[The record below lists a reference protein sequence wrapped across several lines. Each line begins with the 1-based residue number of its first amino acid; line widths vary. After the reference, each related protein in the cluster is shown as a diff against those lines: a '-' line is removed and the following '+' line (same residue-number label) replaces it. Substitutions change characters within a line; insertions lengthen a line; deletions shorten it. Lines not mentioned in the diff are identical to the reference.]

1 MLNQINVSEKK
12 TMGVVTRKLLPF
24 LMLLYL
30 VAYLDRSNIS
40 VAALQMNADLGL
52 SARMY
57 GIGAGL
63 FYVTYI
69 IFEVPS
75 NIILARVGAR
85 RWIARIMVS
94 WGIVAVGMAF
104 INTAGQL
111 YGMRLLLGA
120 AEAGFTPGIIYY
132 LSRWFPTDHRARAM
146 SFFYIA
152 AALASVVGLPISGAL
167 LEMHGIFGFAGW
179 RWLYFIEGIP
189 AIVLGL
195 VVLKYLPDTIQKARW
210 LNGEQKQ
217 WLSGKISAESHLP
230 VEKKDKAWQRIFSDS
245 KVWIL
250 SLVWLLQAFGTIG
263 ITLFLPQILKGV
275 SGGTN
280 FVVSLLSGL
289 PFLFACIFMYINGQ
303 HSDRMK
309 ERRFHLGMPLLL
321 SGILLIGCLYTG
333 SMFSYILLIL
343 SVALN
348 WSVTPVFWAVTTEY
362 LASGPVAAGSIG
374 LINAM
379 ANIAGATLPLLMGY
393 IRDLT
398 GNYNIALWIVGV
410 ALMLGGVL
418 GFVTTRMIAGS
429 RAVQLSKMRLVHR
442 ATDDNNIFTKN

>member
-1 MLNQINVSEKK
+1 MPDQINISEKK
-12 TMGVVTRKLLPF
+12 TMAAVTRKLLPF

-40 VAALQMNADLGL
+40 VAALQMNADLGM
-52 SARMY
+52 SAKMY

-63 FYVTYI
+63 FYITYI

-75 NIILARVGAR
+75 NMILAKVGAR

-94 WGIVAVGMAF
+94 WGIVAIGMAF
-104 INTAGQL
+104 IKTAGQL

-132 LSRWFPTDHRARAM
+132 LSRWFPSDHRARAM

-167 LEMHGIFGFAGW
+167 LQMHGVFGFAGW

-189 AIVLGL
+189 AIVLG
-195 VVLKYLPDTIQKARW
+195 VAVLKYLPDTIDKAGW
-210 LNGEQKQ
+210 LNNDQKK
-217 WLSGKISAESHLP
+217 WLSGKISAESRPH
-230 VEKKDKAWQRIFSDS
+230 VEKKTGEWKHVFSDG
-245 KVWIL
+245 KVWML

-263 ITLFLPQILKGV
+263 VTLFLPQILKGI
-275 SGGTN
+275 SGGTDLM
-280 FVVSLLSGL
+280 VSLLSGL
-289 PFLFACIFMYINGQ
+289 PFVFACICMYVNGQ

-309 ERRFHLGMPLLL
+309 ERRLHLGIPLFF
-321 SGILLIGCLYTG
+321 SGIFLIAGLYTG
-333 SMFSYILLIL
+333 ITAAYVLLII

-362 LASGPVAAGSIG
+362 LSGGPVAAGSIG

-379 ANIAGATLPLLMGY
+379 ANIAGAALPFLMGY
-393 IRDLT
+393 IRDRT
-398 GNYNIALWIVGV
+398 GNYDIALWIVGI
-410 ALMLGGVL
+410 ALMLGGL
-418 GFVTTRMIAGS
+418 AGFVMTRMVS
-429 RAVQLSKMRLVHR
+429 SK
-442 ATDDNNIFTKN
+442 NNPSFNKLKLLT

>member
-1 MLNQINVSEKK
+1 MLSQTNISEKK

-30 VAYLDRSNIS
+30 IAYLDRSNIS

-52 SARMY
+52 SAKMY
-57 GIGAGL
+57 GLGAGL

-75 NIILARVGAR
+75 NIILAKVGAR
-85 RWIARIMVS
+85 KWIARIMVS

-104 INTAGQL
+104 INSAGQL

-132 LSRWFPTDHRARAM
+132 LSQWFPSDHRARAM

-189 AIVLGL
+189 AIVLGV
-195 VVLKYLPDTIQKARW
+195 VVLKYLPDNIQHAKW
-210 LNGEQKQ
+210 LNGEQKH
-217 WLSGKISAESHLP
+217 WLANKISAESHSSG
-230 VEKKDKAWQRIFSDS
+230 EKKGKELRRIFSDS

-263 ITLFLPQILKGV
+263 ITLFLPQILKGI
-275 SGGTN
+275 SGETN
-280 FVVSLLSGL
+280 LVVSLLSGL
-289 PFLFACIFMYINGQ
+289 PFVFACILMYINGQ

-309 ERRFHLGMPLLL
+309 ERRFHLGLPLFF
-321 SGILLIGCLYTG
+321 SGVLLIFCLYTG
-333 SMFSYILLIL
+333 STFSYILLII

-362 LASGPVAAGSIG
+362 LTGGPVAAGSIG

-398 GNYNIALWIVGV
+398 GNYDIALWIVGV

-418 GFVTTRMIAGS
+418 GFMTARIIAARKS
-429 RAVQLSKMRLVHR
+429 LQLNGISAGPEKSIHFKR
-442 ATDDNNIFTKN
+442 II